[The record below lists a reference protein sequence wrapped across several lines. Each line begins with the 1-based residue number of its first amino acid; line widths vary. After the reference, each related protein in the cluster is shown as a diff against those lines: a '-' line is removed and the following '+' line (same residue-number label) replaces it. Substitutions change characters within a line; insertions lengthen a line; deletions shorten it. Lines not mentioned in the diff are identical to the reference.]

1 VRAVSGQID
10 GPIAVLDSGLGGLTV
25 VDALRRAL
33 PDEDLLYF
41 GDTAHLPYGNKS
53 ASTVIRYVRQI
64 IRFLL
69 PRQPRHFVIACNTAT
84 ALALPA
90 IRAEFPEL
98 SISGVIEPGARA
110 AVAAAGAKPVP
121 IIGVIAT
128 EATIRSKAY
137 EQAIMRRRSLA
148 HVLLRPAP
156 LLVPMI
162 EEGRGADD
170 PLVEQVL
177 QQYLRGMILRH
188 IDVLV
193 LGCTHYPLIRGA
205 IAKVL
210 GERVCLIDSAQQ
222 CAQDV
227 AQRLCRNGAAGQ
239 SSAPAWSGSG
249 SLRSFVTD
257 DAWRFTTLASRF
269 LGLKIDPPTLV
280 EPGQL
285 DATDA
290 DAAAETAVGLRAIA

>member
-1 VRAVSGQID
+1 MV
-10 GPIAVLDSGLGGLTV
+10 
-25 VDALRRAL
+25 
-33 PDEDLLYF
+33 
-41 GDTAHLPYGNKS
+41 
-53 ASTVIRYVRQI
+53 
-64 IRFLL
+64 
-69 PRQPRHFVIACNTAT
+69 
-84 ALALPA
+84 
-90 IRAEFPEL
+90 
-98 SISGVIEPGARA
+98 
-110 AVAAAGAKPVP
+110 AAGAKPVP

-137 EQAIMRRRSLA
+137 ERAIMRRRSLA

-177 QQYLRGMILRH
+177 QQYLRGMILRG

-193 LGCTHYPLIRGA
+193 LGCTHYPLIRCA

-227 AQRLCRNGAAGQ
+227 AQRLGRNGAAGQ
-239 SSAPAWSGSG
+239 SRRRRGAVVD
-249 SLRSFVTD
+249 RC
-257 DAWRFTTLASRF
+257 
-269 LGLKIDPPTLV
+269 GLL
-280 EPGQL
+280 
-285 DATDA
+285 
-290 DAAAETAVGLRAIA
+290 